1 MNGKERQSL
10 YSKTQIIEAVFTL
23 LKDNHFDE
31 ITVNEILDLSQISR
45 RTFYRYFANKE
56 DILQVYLDG
65 LLQSYYL
72 LKDDILAQSSF
83 EDMLMVTLNFF
94 WDNREKLRLLISSQ
108 KFHLL
113 IERYNQEAV
122 PLYRSI
128 NAPWHVQP
136 SHSQADLQDILHFIT
151 GGYFNIISH
160 WLLEEPARPAAEI
173 ARNLSLLFSKIQ
185 QTFDLQP

>member
-10 YSKTQIIEAVFTL
+10 YSKTQIIEATFTL
-23 LKDNHFDE
+23 LKNNHFDE
-31 ITVNEILDLSQISR
+31 ITVNEILDLAQISR
-45 RTFYRYFANKE
+45 RTFYRYFANKD

-83 EDMLMVTLNFF
+83 KDMLTVTLNFF

-113 IERYNQEAV
+113 IEKYNQQAV
-122 PLYRSI
+122 VLYRFI
-128 NAPWHVQP
+128 NAPLAYSASKYQSRSAGYSSFYHRRLFQYHQP
-136 SHSQADLQDILHFIT
+136 LAF
-151 GGYFNIISH
+151 GRKG
-160 WLLEEPARPAAEI
+160 
-173 ARNLSLLFSKIQ
+173 
-185 QTFDLQP
+185 